1 MTELPLLRTKI
12 TVPLIRPGYVR
23 RSRLTDRI
31 NQGVMGP
38 LTLLSAPAGF
48 GKTQLLAEWAAESTH
63 PIAWLTLS
71 PEDNDYDRFFRYL
84 SRAFQ
89 EIEPR
94 ISEAILDYLRA
105 AESSRL
111 EIATLLINEVS
122 AIPKD
127 LVLVV
132 DEYHALEHSAIITAF
147 NFLVKNLPPNLH
159 VVIASRGEPSLDLAL
174 LRAQGQVTEI
184 GADDLRLTHEEIGQ
198 FFNQTMRL
206 QLPPDALRAL
216 EERTEGWVIGLQ
228 LAALSLRN
236 PSDLTDLL
244 RGFQGDAYYLVD
256 FLGQEVLNR
265 QSEDVRQFLLRSSI
279 LNVLSG
285 PLCEA
290 VTTLEAAPGY
300 GTRMLA
306 QLEHLNLFITPLDPQ
321 HEWFRFHNL
330 FAEFLR
336 HELAQSHAAELSLL
350 HKRAATWF
358 EQHGNLDEAFKHGLA
373 TGDMDWALSLI
384 DRHIETLL
392 ELGEVSTLTYWTK
405 KLPRELIHHRPR
417 LGLAYAW
424 GLAASYQL
432 DEARFWLDD
441 VQRSLDVRGMEQS
454 QPTVTDSGDNL
465 PQPSVGEL
473 ALVRSLLALLTGD
486 FQQAAAY
493 SRVAVSHLSEGNP
506 FIRSMLSLE
515 EGLARVLSGDT
526 SQAIEAL
533 QDTARF
539 ARRANNLF
547 VLIVATCQL
556 AEMQALQGHLSQ
568 ALATLQKARLLAV
581 GPDEKPLAL
590 AGIIDI
596 GLGEILRE
604 RNNLEEAKNY
614 LERGRQ
620 LTQAEWTSSS
630 LEAVGSLARLH
641 QSQGEIAEAQALIA
655 EAFDLALSA
664 ESGQWDELFI
674 TATAARLALQRNNL
688 SASVQWWKKGG
699 VSERLESIS
708 PESYPY
714 PVYEYLQIT
723 QARLH
728 FAVGRDN
735 EDTEDT
741 ALLRRALELLQSLLP
756 TVEQFKRVTSKI
768 EILVLKAMIED
779 ALDEHDHAVETLL
792 SALALGEPEDYRRI
806 YLDEGPAVA
815 DLLVRCRD
823 KQRQTGAYAP
833 SLSYITSL
841 LEAFRQ
847 EAGASTPEPAATMAI
862 KTAGGL
868 EVFLSAREIEVLS
881 LIAQGKSNQEIAG
894 ELFLAENTVKRHAY
908 NIYTKLDVTKRTQAV
923 SKARQL
929 GIIP

>member
-1 MTELPLLRTKI
+1 
-12 TVPLIRPGYVR
+12 
-23 RSRLTDRI
+23 
-31 NQGVMGP
+31 MGP

-48 GKTQLLAEWAAESTH
+48 GKTQLLAEWAAQSAY
-63 PIAWLTLS
+63 PVAWLTLS

-89 EIEPR
+89 EVEPR
-94 ISEAILDYLRA
+94 ISEAVLDYLRA
-105 AESSRL
+105 AASSRL

-132 DEYHALEHSAIITAF
+132 DEYHALEDPSIRGGF
-147 NFLVKNLPPNLH
+147 NFLLQNLPPNLH
-159 VVIASRGEPSLDLAL
+159 LVIASRGVQSLDLAL
-174 LRAQGQVTEI
+174 LRARGQVTEL

-206 QLPPDALRAL
+206 QLVPEAIRVL

-228 LAALSLRN
+228 LAALSLRD
-236 PSDLTDLL
+236 PSDLTELL

-265 QSEDVRQFLLRSSI
+265 QPEDVRQFLLRSAI
-279 LNVLSG
+279 LNALSG

-290 VTTLEAAPGY
+290 VTALDAAPGY

-321 HEWFRFHNL
+321 HRWFRFHNL

-336 HELAQSHAAELSLL
+336 HALAQTHSAELPLL
-350 HKRAATWF
+350 HKRAAAWF
-358 EQHGNLDEAFKHGLA
+358 EQNGSLDEAFKHGLA
-373 TGDMDWALSLI
+373 TGDMDWALKLI
-384 DRHIETLL
+384 DRNIETLL
-392 ELGEVSTLTYWTK
+392 ELGDISTLTFWTK
-405 KLPRELIHHRPR
+405 KLPREHLHQRPR

-441 VQRSLDVRGMEQS
+441 VQRTLDARGKEQS
-454 QPTVTDSGDNL
+454 PPAVMDSADNL
-465 PQPSVGEL
+465 PQPSLGEL

-486 FQQAAAY
+486 FQQAAEH
-493 SRVAVSHLSEGNP
+493 SRVAVSHLQEGNP

-515 EGLARVLSGDT
+515 ESLACVLAGDT

-533 QDTARF
+533 QDAAGM

-547 VLIVATCQL
+547 ALIVATCQL
-556 AEMQALQGHLSQ
+556 AEMQKLQGHLSQ

-581 GPDEKPLAL
+581 GPDERPLGL
-590 AGIIDI
+590 AGIVDN
-596 GLGEILRE
+596 GYGEILRE
-604 RNNLEEAKNY
+604 RNHLEEAKKY

-620 LTQAEWTSSS
+620 LTQAVWASSS
-630 LEAVGSLARLH
+630 LEAVVSLARLH
-641 QSQGEIAEAQALIA
+641 QSQGEFAESQALMAQAY
-655 EAFDLALSA
+655 DLALTA
-664 ESGQWDELFI
+664 ESGQWDEVSI
-674 TATAARLALQRNNL
+674 TATAARLALQRNDL

-699 VSERLESIS
+699 ISERLESIS
-708 PESYPY
+708 PERYPY

-728 FAVGRDN
+728 FAVGQDN
-735 EDTEDT
+735 EDAEDT
-741 ALLRRALELLQSLLP
+741 ATLRRALELLQSLLT
-756 TVEQFKRVTSKI
+756 TVERFKRLASKI

-779 ALDEHDHAVETLL
+779 ALDEHDQAVDTLL

-806 YLDEGPAVA
+806 YLDEGPGIA

-823 KQRQTGAYAP
+823 KQRQTGAYSP
-833 SLSYITSL
+833 SLPYITGL
-841 LEAFRQ
+841 LEACRQ
-847 EAGASTPEPAATMAI
+847 EAGVSSAEAAAGMAI
-862 KTAGGL
+862 RTVGGL

-881 LIAQGKSNQEIAG
+881 LIAQGKSNQEIG
-894 ELFLAENTVKRHAY
+894 RELFLAENTVKRHAY
-908 NIYTKLDVTKRTQAV
+908 NIYTKLDVKKRTQAV